1 MTLTRVQG
9 TIEIT
14 QIADK
19 PEKAK
24 IVLEK
29 SEGIDKVY
37 EMIQNEE
44 NFILESKKGDEKISK
59 LIVANPLS
67 SKLENGELEILSI
80 S

>member
-1 MTLTRVQG
+1 MTLTRIQG
-9 TIEIT
+9 KIEIT
-14 QIADK
+14 QYTDK
-19 PEKAK
+19 PEHAK
-24 IVLEK
+24 IILAK

-44 NFILESKKGDEKISK
+44 NFILESKDGDNKISK

-67 SKLENGELEILSI
+67 SKLENGELEIVSI

>member
-1 MTLTRVQG
+1 MTLTRIQG
-9 TIEIT
+9 TIEII
-14 QIADK
+14 QVADK
-19 PEKAK
+19 PEKVK

-44 NFILESKKGDEKISK
+44 NFILVNGKEKISK

-67 SKLENGELEILSI
+67 SKLENGELEIVSV